1 MPALENN
8 RHELF
13 AQGLVE
19 GKSVVE
25 AYSGA
30 GYPRG
35 RNNATRLRANE
46 SVQPRVAELHPEH
59 RKRHDYDI
67 DKACAEYEEHRLG
80 AVDTSQYAAANGATA
95 GKARLHGLDRPADA
109 VHNTQINLAFGDLEL
124 ARRMAYLLENGVDA
138 LEP

>member
-1 MPALENN
+1 MN
-8 RHELF
+8 
-13 AQGLVE
+13 
-19 GKSVVE
+19 K
-25 AYSGA
+25 
-30 GYPRG
+30 
-35 RNNATRLRANE
+35 
-46 SVQPRVAELHPEH
+46 RVAELQARHL
-59 RKRHDYDI
+59 KRHDYDI

-80 AVDTSQYAAANGATA
+80 AVDTVQFAAANGATA